1 MARTKRLSDEA
12 LLAIAREVFLEA
24 GFTASTKTIARRAGV
39 SEGVLFQRFSTKAEL
54 FFSAMIPPPADLTDL
69 FRQPYPDGFQAFSA
83 VTMGLLDY
91 FRQTM
96 PVLTVLMS
104 HPSFQFEEFAAKHPD
119 SPMVTLRRDIGHF
132 MVGQIQSG
140 RMAHVHPGAAS
151 LIAWS
156 TAHTIAFFE
165 HLGAHGGKF
174 DAGMIQAT
182 LECAWNGLA
191 PNPAPVPFTD
201 PLP

>member
-1 MARTKRLSDEA
+1 MARPKRLSDEA

-24 GFTASTKTIARRAGV
+24 GFTASTKLIARRAGV

-54 FFSAMIPPPADLTDL
+54 FFSAMIPPPADLTEL
-69 FRQPYPDGFQAFSA
+69 FRQPHADGFQAFST
-83 VTMGLLDY
+83 VTLGLLDY

-96 PVLTVLMS
+96 PVLTALMS
-104 HPSFQFEEFAAKHPD
+104 HPSFQFEDFAAKHPD
-119 SPMVTLRRDIGHF
+119 SPLVTLRRDIGHF
-132 MVGQIQSG
+132 MLRQIQSG
-140 RMAHVHPGAAS
+140 QMGNVHPGAAS

-174 DAGMIQAT
+174 DDSMIQST
-182 LECAWNGLA
+182 LECAWRGLA
-191 PNPAPVPFTD
+191 PNPS
-201 PLP
+201 

>member
-1 MARTKRLSDEA
+1 MARPKRLSDEA
-12 LLAIAREVFLEA
+12 LLAIAREVFLEE
-24 GFTASTKTIARRAGV
+24 GFTASTNTIARRAGV
-39 SEGVLFQRFSTKAEL
+39 SEGLLFQRVSTKAEL
-54 FFSAMIPPPADLTDL
+54 FFSAMIPPPADLTEL
-69 FRQPYPDGFQAFSA
+69 FRQPHADGFQAFST
-83 VTMGLLDY
+83 VTLGLLDY

-96 PVLTVLMS
+96 PVLTALMS
-104 HPSFQFEEFAAKHPD
+104 HPSFQFEDFATRHPD

-132 MVGQIQSG
+132 MVTQIQTG
-140 RMAHVHPGAAS
+140 QMAHVHPGAAS

-174 DAGMIQAT
+174 DDSMIQAT

-191 PNPAPVPFTD
+191 PRPEAQDPAAG
-201 PLP
+201 